1 MSKIMSMSIK
11 TDTFICTQ
19 HSNCIFRASG
29 DFIFSSEQPAMVTT
43 IKIVSKNILAGGSD
57 TQKKKKT
64 AIGDH
69 RKSLL

>member
-1 MSKIMSMSIK
+1 
-11 TDTFICTQ
+11 
-19 HSNCIFRASG
+19 
-29 DFIFSSEQPAMVTT
+29 MVTT
-43 IKIVSKNILAGGSD
+43 IKIVSENVLAGGSD